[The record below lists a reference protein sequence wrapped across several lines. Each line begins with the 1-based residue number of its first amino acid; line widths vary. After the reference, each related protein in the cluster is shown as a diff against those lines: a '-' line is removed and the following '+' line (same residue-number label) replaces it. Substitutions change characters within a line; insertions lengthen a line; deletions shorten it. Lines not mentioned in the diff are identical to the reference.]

1 MQLNNYMKRFKQFLN
16 EEYNLQILILEG
28 KGQKQLIKQFGPKIL
43 NLMQRDHGALG
54 QAGHLPGTAHY
65 AKFASEAGHG
75 TTEHM
80 HDYIMKHMGIPES
93 PSYLDI
99 QKPEDANTWNQ
110 HLNWVLSRYAQG
122 EQSGNAGIQR
132 LEDIHHRALPA
143 LARYHGLVQQGKMDK
158 SSLAKWK
165 NLGHMEDA
173 LQNADPLQAGKLND
187 AEYHVHDENE
197 HWSLVTPHTSEA
209 ACTLGHGTKW
219 CTTSG
224 AFEQYSEDGPLYI
237 MIPKKPRHKNEK
249 YQLHIESKQLMD
261 KDDSEAEIE
270 DISTKDRPVTPKM
283 KALLK
288 LHSNAKP
295 YSFSPEEQD
304 FLIDHHPHVAV
315 QHGMKDRLTKAQT
328 LKVLSHG
335 SPIDRE
341 DKINLARTS
350 KNIDSEAITHILN
363 NSFGDKNQLEKSL
376 YHPNIASA
384 LLKAPHLAPSFTREH
399 FETIAKAEALTVRKD
414 AATHENIPHDILN
427 QFKQSRNPDL
437 RLSAMTNKNT
447 TTDELVKYMGETE
460 DPSHRYGEVD
470 LENRVTNLISH
481 PNLPK
486 DVFDD
491 IFDFAADPSTHKPR
505 TELGARV
512 AKELAPPD
520 MRDFVNVAQRKNDRH
535 DMMRGTILTQALKNP
550 HHEERHLDRMVDFH
564 TSGSRSHNF
573 RQDLSSSI
581 LYSPRVTEEHIIKM
595 IENGPQSTTTDKPSK
610 HIDTFS
616 IFGGAQKRIT
626 PRILDALTTHVE
638 LDHPGSFE
646 KIIKHPLFGES
657 QKQILRDRLAA
668 QPRPHHNSNYY
679 ESLMSGEK

>member
-1 MQLNNYMKRFKQFLN
+1 MKKFKQFLN

-43 NLMQRDHGALG
+43 NLMQRDHGRLG
-54 QAGHLPGTAHY
+54 QAGDLPGTAHY

-93 PSYLDI
+93 PSYLNI

-132 LEDIHHRALPA
+132 LEDIHHRAFPA

-165 NLGHMEDA
+165 NLTDMEDA

-197 HWSLVTPHTSEA
+197 HWSLVTPHTAEA

-224 AFEQYSEDGPLYI
+224 AFEEYSKDGPLYI
-237 MIPKKPRHKNEK
+237 MIPKKPQHKNEK

-261 KDDSEAEIE
+261 EDDRRAEIE
-270 DISTKDRPVTPKM
+270 YISTKDRPVTPKM
-283 KALLK
+283 GALLK
-288 LHSNAKP
+288 LHANAKSN
-295 YSFSPEEQD
+295 SFSPEEQD

-315 QHGMKDRLTKAQT
+315 RHGVKDRLTKAQT

-335 SPIDRE
+335 SPIDFE
-341 DKINLARTS
+341 DKLNLARTS

-363 NSFGDKNQLEKSL
+363 NSFGDRTGYSP
-376 YHPNIASA
+376 HIVSA
-384 LLKAPHLAPSFTREH
+384 MLKTPHLAPLFTREH
-399 FETIAKAEALTVRKD
+399 FETIAKSDHKGVQKD
-414 AATHENIPHDILN
+414 AAVHENIPHDILN

-460 DPSHRYGEVD
+460 DLSHPYKEVN
-470 LENRVTNLISH
+470 LENRVTGLISH

-486 DVFDD
+486 DVLDD
-491 IFDFAADPSTHKPR
+491 IFDFAADPSTHKPK

-520 MRDFVNVAQRKNDRH
+520 MRDFVNVGLRKNERH
-535 DMMRGTILTQALKNP
+535 DMMRGTILTQALRSP

-564 TSGSRSHNF
+564 TSGARSHNF
-573 RQDLSSSI
+573 RQDISSSI
-581 LYSPRVTEEHIIKM
+581 LYSPKVTEEHIVKM
-595 IENGPQSTTTDKPSK
+595 IENAPQSTTTDRPSK

-616 IFGGAQKRIT
+616 ILGGAKEKIT

-638 LDHPGSFE
+638 LDHTGSFE

-668 QPRPHHNSNYY
+668 QPRPHHNSRYY
-679 ESLMSGEK
+679 ESLMNG

>member
-1 MQLNNYMKRFKQFLN
+1 MKRFSNFLI
-16 EEYNLQILILEG
+16 EEYEFLVLILEG
-28 KGQKQLIKQFGPKIL
+28 KGQRQVIQQFGPKIL
-43 NLMQRDHGALG
+43 NLMQRDHGRLG
-54 QAGHLPGTAHY
+54 ESGDLPGTAHY
-65 AKFASEAGHG
+65 AKFAHEPGHG
-75 TTEHM
+75 TVEHM
-80 HDYIMKHMGIPES
+80 HDYIMKHMGLPES
-93 PSYLDI
+93 PSYLNI

-110 HLNWVLSRYAQG
+110 HLNWILTRYAQG
-122 EQSGNAGIQR
+122 DQSGNAGIQR

-224 AFEQYSEDGPLYI
+224 AFEQYSKDGPLYI
-237 MIPKKPRHKNEK
+237 MIPKKPQHKNEK

-261 KDDSEAEIE
+261 KDDREAEIE

-283 KALLK
+283 SALLK
-288 LHSNAKP
+288 LHTNARRD
-295 YSFSPEEQD
+295 SFSPEEQD
-304 FLIDHHPHVAV
+304 FLIDQHPYVAV
-315 QHGMKDRLTKAQT
+315 QQGMKDRLTKAQT
-328 LKVLSHG
+328 LKVLSDG
-335 SPIDRE
+335 SPLDMG
-341 DKINLARTS
+341 DKINLAKTS

-363 NSFGDKNQLEKSL
+363 NSDDEKRWAGKLS
-376 YHPNIASA
+376 YHPHIVSA
-384 LLKAPHLAPSFTREH
+384 LLRTPHLAPLFTREH
-399 FETIAKAEALTVRKD
+399 FETIAKAGHSALTKD
-414 AATHENIPHDILN
+414 AAAHENIPHDILD
-427 QFKQSRNPDL
+427 QFKQSSDPDL
-437 RLSAMTNKNT
+437 RLAAMTNKNT
-447 TTDELVKYMGETE
+447 TTDELVKYLGETQDSPHARTRE
-460 DPSHRYGEVD
+460 LD
-470 LENRVTNLISH
+470 LESRVTSLISH

-491 IFDFAADPSTHKPR
+491 IFDFAADPSTHEPR
-505 TELGARV
+505 TELGAKV
-512 AKELAPPD
+512 AKELAAPD
-520 MRDFVNVAQRKNDRH
+520 MRDFVNVAQRKNERH
-535 DMMRGTILTQALKNP
+535 DMMRGTILTQALKSP

-564 TSGSRSHNF
+564 VSGPRSHNF

-581 LYSPRVTEEHIIKM
+581 LYSPKVTEEHIIKM
-595 IENGPQSTTTDKPSK
+595 IENAPQSTTTDRPSK
-610 HIDTFS
+610 HINTMD
-616 IFGGAQKRIT
+616 IFGDGGKRIT

-668 QPRPHHNSNYY
+668 QPRPHHNATYY
-679 ESLMSGEK
+679 ESLMNGEQ